1 MKLKKK
7 SSTFEFLN
15 QYIDNE
21 GREQTARIILTID
34 YMANM
39 FTITDYD
46 STLECRMV
54 VNQPQLYNK
63 WKTLLW
69 LEDEAMEFANNE
81 LGFIK

>member
-7 SSTFEFLN
+7 SSNFEFSN

-54 VNQPQLYNK
+54 VNSPQLYNK
-63 WKTLLW
+63 WQALLF
-69 LEDEAMEFANNE
+69 LENKAMEFANNE
-81 LGFIK
+81 LGIGK